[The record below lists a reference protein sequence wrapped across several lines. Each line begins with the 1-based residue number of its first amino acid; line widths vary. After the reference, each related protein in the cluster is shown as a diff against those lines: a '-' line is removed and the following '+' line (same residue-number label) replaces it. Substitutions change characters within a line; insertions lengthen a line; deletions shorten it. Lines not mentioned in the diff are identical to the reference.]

1 VARFRGSPHG
11 HRAASLS
18 LLTRIMTRVALPT
31 WDGRVS
37 PVFDVARHLL
47 IVDLEE
53 MREQGRQVHALS
65 GSEPQA
71 RAQTLSA
78 YDVDVLVCGAISRA
92 MEHVL
97 TAAGIQVVSGIRGD
111 VECVVRAFSLGNLD
125 AEPTLHLPGSQQP
138 AGQRDDASGHR
149 SHHRGDVR

>member
-1 VARFRGSPHG
+1 
-11 HRAASLS
+11 
-18 LLTRIMTRVALPT
+18 
-31 WDGRVS
+31 
-37 PVFDVARHLL
+37 
-47 IVDLEE
+47 
-53 MREQGRQVHALS
+53 VHALS

-111 VECVVRAFSLGNLD
+111 VECVVRAFSLGSLD
-125 AEPTLHLPGSQQP
+125 TEATLHLPGSQQQASQP
-138 AGQRDDASGHR
+138 HDAGRRRAR
-149 SHHRGDVR
+149 HRGEVR